1 MLHHRRHFALLL
13 PGGLRLDV
21 SGGGAAVPHAGG
33 RVRERVLAQ
42 EVLLHLWVPH
52 PCLSGGHLRS
62 HRLQELRHAPSVSLA
77 IRLFW
82 RFSGV
87 FLSVFQA

>member
-1 MLHHRRHFALLL
+1 M
-13 PGGLRLDV
+13 

-52 PCLSGGHLRS
+52 PCLGGGHLRS
-62 HRLQELRHAPSVSLA
+62 HRLQELWHAPSVSLFFCFY
-77 IRLFW
+77 LFVLEVF
-82 RFSGV
+82 RG
-87 FLSVFQA
+87 FLSVFKG